1 VIVLVAIYWW
11 RVEDA
16 AVMLVCGLVLVV
28 WLWLWL
34 VSVVVTGINA
44 GELERVYDQA
54 QRKRS
59 RR

>member
-28 WLWLWL
+28 WLWL